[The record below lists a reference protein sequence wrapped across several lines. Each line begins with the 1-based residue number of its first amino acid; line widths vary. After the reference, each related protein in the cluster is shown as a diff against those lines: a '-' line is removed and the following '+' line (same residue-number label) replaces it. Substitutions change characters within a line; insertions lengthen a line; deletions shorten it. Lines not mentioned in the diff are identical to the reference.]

1 MSGIETILQQPW
13 VTRAGWTLVHFLW
26 QGSAIAILLAVVREL
41 AGPRLTA
48 RGRYGLSCTALA
60 MMTVAPLATFLRA
73 VNLVAAALPRPAWPV
88 AGGPTWERLLP
99 WLVLVWLTG
108 VIVFSA
114 RIAAGWR
121 KASRLRRAAAGPVP
135 REWQQALDELIRRM
149 RVSAPVRLLAS
160 ALAPAPAVVG
170 WLRPAI
176 LMPIE
181 AMAGLP
187 IEQVRA
193 LLAHEL
199 AHVLRQDYLVN
210 ILQSIAEAALF
221 YHPAVWWVSGQ
232 IRTERELC
240 CDDLAVEASG
250 DVLTYA
256 TALAELDGRRRV
268 RLQAVMA
275 ADGGSL
281 VHRIRRLAGR
291 SEPVSH
297 SLPGP
302 GSVWAVTILW
312 LAGIGAVALHAGQTP
327 PAHLALRAF
336 VPRGIAAAPLV
347 ALPAPPPIQV
357 SSASPMLAA
366 LLFDPFFAAP
376 LPQTDP
382 SDADK
387 QLASVSGLVTTTS
400 GTPVAGA
407 QVILIQTS
415 PMPATAAA
423 RAPQRPTVMSGPD
436 GKFSLEKVTPGDY
449 RLMVSHPA
457 YLSSSGSAITG
468 SMPGIAV
475 TLTAGQRMSEVSLKL
490 TEPATVSGRVVDED
504 GDPMGFVDVLV
515 MRPGYYVGRRTR
527 FSVATV
533 ISKDDGTFKVERVP
547 AGQYYLRV
555 SARGLH
561 TIPERA
567 PVPALKPGQ
576 KDLRPDSTYYG
587 GGHEPEGA
595 TIIDIGA
602 GQNISMGDVKM
613 LDELFLHVRGKVVG
627 DPALLQGARV
637 VRMNREPTSG
647 YGWSFGADVQKD
659 GSFDLPNMWS
669 SAFCLTVMTARQEIL
684 GWTPIVIS
692 KEDLEGVRIAANA
705 APLSGRITVEGADTA
720 KPADPNT
727 PVRYR
732 VQLTAVD
739 IPATI
744 QAGAMTKPDGSF
756 ATSALAPGKYI
767 ADITGLPAGS
777 YLKSL
782 RMSGVDVLNDDLYW
796 SADPGRTL
804 EAVISPKAATLDG
817 IVRDEDGNPVT
828 GTVTLVPVPARPGHG
843 RLYPSAT
850 ADQQGKFSFSSVAP
864 GAYKVYAWEDIDA
877 TAHWDPNYV
886 RPFESRGEAAEV
898 SEGGHASVSL
908 KLIPAAVMRAALRKA
923 GL

>member
-48 RGRYGLSCTALA
+48 RGRYGLSCAALA
-60 MMTVAPLATFLRA
+60 AMTAAPLATFLA
-73 VNLVAAALPRPAWPV
+73 AGNLAAAALPRPAWPV

-99 WLVLVWLTG
+99 WFVVLWLSG
-108 VIVFSA
+108 VVVFSA

-121 KASRLRRAAAGPVP
+121 KASRLRQAAAGPVP

-302 GSVWAVTILW
+302 ASVWAVTILW

-423 RAPQRPTVMSGPD
+423 RAPQRRTVMSGPD
-436 GKFSLEKVTPGDY
+436 GKFALDKVTPGEY

-457 YLSSSGSAITG
+457 YLSSSGSALTG

-669 SAFCLTVMTARQEIL
+669 STFCLTVMTARQEIL

-828 GTVTLVPVPARPGHG
+828 GTVTLVPVPAPR
-843 RLYPSAT
+843 
-850 ADQQGKFSFSSVAP
+850 
-864 GAYKVYAWEDIDA
+864 
-877 TAHWDPNYV
+877 
-886 RPFESRGEAAEV
+886 SR
-898 SEGGHASVSL
+898 
-908 KLIPAAVMRAALRKA
+908 AAVPQRHRRSAGQVQLFERRAGRV
-923 GL
+923 

>member
-1 MSGIETILQQPW
+1 MSGVETILQQPW

-48 RGRYGLSCTALA
+48 RGRYALSCAALA
-60 MMTVAPLATFLRA
+60 TMTAAPLATFLA
-73 VNLVAAALPRPAWPV
+73 AGNLAAAALPRPAWPV

-99 WLVLVWLTG
+99 WLVVLWLTG
-108 VIVFSA
+108 VVVFSA

-121 KASRLRRAAAGPVP
+121 MASRLRRVAAGPVP

-170 WLRPAI
+170 WLRPVI
-176 LMPIE
+176 LMPVE
-181 AMAGLP
+181 AVAGLP
-187 IEQVRA
+187 IKQVRA

-199 AHVLRQDYLVN
+199 AHILRQDYLVN
-210 ILQSIAEAALF
+210 ILQSIAEAVLF

-302 GSVWAVTILW
+302 GAVWAVTILW

-327 PAHLALRAF
+327 PAHVALRAF
-336 VPRGIAAAPLV
+336 VPRGIAAAPL

-366 LLFDPFFAAP
+366 LLFDPFIALP
-376 LPQTDP
+376 LPQRAE

-387 QLASVSGLVTTTS
+387 QLAAVSGVVTTTS

-407 QVILIQTS
+407 QVILNPIFFALPIAGSSASQQ
-415 PMPATAAA
+415 
-423 RAPQRPTVMSGPD
+423 PQRPTVSSGPD
-436 GKFSLEKVTPGDY
+436 GKFALEKVPPGAY

-457 YLSSSGSAITG
+457 YLSSSGSALTG
-468 SMPGIAV
+468 SMPGLQV
-475 TLTAGQRMSEVSLKL
+475 TLSAGQRMSELSLKL

-515 MRPGYYVGRRTR
+515 MRPGYYIGRRTR

-533 ISKDDGTFKVERVP
+533 ISKDDGTFRVERVP
-547 AGQYYLRV
+547 PGQYYLRV

-595 TIIDIGA
+595 TIIEIGA

-669 SAFCLTVMTARQEIL
+669 STFCLTVMTTRQEIL
-684 GWTPIVIS
+684 GWTPIAIP
-692 KEDLEGVRIAANA
+692 KEDLENVRIAA
-705 APLSGRITVEGADTA
+705 T
-720 KPADPNT
+720 
-727 PVRYR
+727 
-732 VQLTAVD
+732 
-739 IPATI
+739 
-744 QAGAMTKPDGSF
+744 
-756 ATSALAPGKYI
+756 
-767 ADITGLPAGS
+767 
-777 YLKSL
+777 
-782 RMSGVDVLNDDLYW
+782 
-796 SADPGRTL
+796 
-804 EAVISPKAATLDG
+804 
-817 IVRDEDGNPVT
+817 
-828 GTVTLVPVPARPGHG
+828 RPH
-843 RLYPSAT
+843 
-850 ADQQGKFSFSSVAP
+850 
-864 GAYKVYAWEDIDA
+864 
-877 TAHWDPNYV
+877 
-886 RPFESRGEAAEV
+886 
-898 SEGGHASVSL
+898 
-908 KLIPAAVMRAALRKA
+908 
-923 GL
+923 